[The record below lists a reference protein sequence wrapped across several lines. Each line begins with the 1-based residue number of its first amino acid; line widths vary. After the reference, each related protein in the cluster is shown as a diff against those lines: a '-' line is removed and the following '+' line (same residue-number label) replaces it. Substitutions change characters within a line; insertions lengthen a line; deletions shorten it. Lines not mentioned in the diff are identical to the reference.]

1 MKLKKLITIII
12 SAVTLLCVA
21 AVSVSAIGYTV
32 INATEIQKHIAGLIS
47 LADDKQKEY
56 DFNGDGIL
64 NIADTTYLQKML

>member
-12 SAVTLLCVA
+12 SAVTLFCVA

-47 LADDKQKEY
+47 LADDKQK
-56 DFNGDGIL
+56 
-64 NIADTTYLQKML
+64 